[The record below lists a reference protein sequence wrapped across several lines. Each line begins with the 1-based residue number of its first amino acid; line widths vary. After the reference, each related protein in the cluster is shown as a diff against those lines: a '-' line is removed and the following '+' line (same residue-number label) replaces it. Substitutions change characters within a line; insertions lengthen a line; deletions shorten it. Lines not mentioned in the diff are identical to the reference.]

1 VNASFPLFLEWIGV
15 AVFALT
21 GSLTAARKGMDPLGF
36 ALLATVTGVGGGTL
50 RDVLLGQPA
59 GWVSDPSGPI
69 ICMAVGLATF
79 IIGPHVSAT
88 PRGAFRLLMWADG
101 AGLAIFAVAGAQKA
115 LAAPSHPFT
124 AIVFGAITA
133 TFGGVVRDVLA
144 GETPLVLRREIYVTA
159 AALGAAVFVALHALG
174 LSDGLATLCGVAMAF
189 GLRGL
194 AIARDWSLPTYPPP
208 KG

>member
-1 VNASFPLFLEWIGV
+1 MIGDVSQFLGWIGV

-36 ALLATVTGVGGGTL
+36 ALLSTVTGVGGGTL
-50 RDVLLGQPA
+50 RDVLLGQQA
-59 GWVSDPSGPI
+59 GWVVDPTEPI
-69 ICMAVGLATF
+69 ICMLVGLATF
-79 IIGPHVSAT
+79 VIGPRVSAT

-133 TFGGVVRDVLA
+133 TFGGVVRDILA

-159 AALGAAVFVALHALG
+159 AALGAAVFVALHAMG
-174 LSDGLATLCGVAMAF
+174 AGDGLATLCGVAIAF
-189 GLRGL
+189 GLRAL
-194 AIARDWSLPTYPPP
+194 AIARDWSLPTYPPS